1 MEMNK
6 RIKYLFIIIPLIVV
20 GASISN
26 KKFSDPNK
34 DRLLIEI
41 VKYVVEKGHYN
52 KIEINDDISEKIY
65 HSFIDQLDSQ
75 KRFFLKSD
83 IKIFQNYKFKLDDQ
97 IKNYDLT
104 FFNLVFET
112 SKLRFKEIKEYYEEI
127 ISNPFDFKSK
137 EILDLDFD
145 KKEYSKNKNEVKQRW
160 RKQLKF
166 STLDI
171 ALLKL
176 GDSLE
181 NINDRVYNE
190 SLAIVKK
197 NTEDFFEFYNDMER
211 DDWFASYINS
221 FLNQLD
227 PHTFYFKPDDKER
240 FDINISGKFNGIGA
254 RLTKTEG
261 AIKIVEIIIGG
272 PIWKDKL
279 LDIGDIILKVSQE
292 NSEPIDIVGMP
303 LDNAIKLIMGPA
315 KSYVTLTVKK
325 IDGSIKD
332 VRIMRDLVELEEVYA
347 KSTLIN
353 KENINY
359 GYISLPKFY
368 VDFTDYKNRNS
379 ADDVKN
385 HIIKLKNNGMQG
397 LILDLRNNGGG
408 SLQTVV
414 DMTGLFIEKGP
425 VVQVKS
431 IGNRKQVLYDRNPEI
446 IWDGPLVVLINEM
459 SASASEILAAALQD
473 YRRAVIIG
481 SEKSFGKGTVQNI
494 IDLNKFI
501 SNSDFDMGAIKIT
514 TDKFYRIN
522 GESVQLEGVKS
533 DVIIPD
539 SYMHIFNGERD
550 EKNPLKWDKIDAA
563 FYTKWTGFK
572 NFNFITTNAQNRIN
586 SNNYHQLISE
596 RADWIKEQRDNK
608 VIPLNFLSYKD
619 YIENNSEKNKLFES
633 ISDYSNNLNFKL
645 LSSEKDFI
653 MSNKDLLSNRNR
665 WHKNLKRDIF
675 ISEGINVLEQIFS
688 YKTNSEMILVNT
700 E

>member
-1 MEMNK
+1 MNMK
-6 RIKYLFIIIPLIVV
+6 HRYLFLIIPLIFI
-20 GASISN
+20 GFTFSN

-52 KIEINDDISEKIY
+52 KIEINDDVSEKIF
-65 HSFIDQLDSQ
+65 SSLINQFDSQ

-83 IKIFQNYKFKLDDQ
+83 IKNFEKYKFKLDDQ

-104 FFNLVFET
+104 FFNLVYET
-112 SKLRFKEIKEYYEEI
+112 SKLRFEEIKKYYNEI
-127 ISNPFDFKSK
+127 IANPFDFNSK
-137 EILDLDFD
+137 ETLDLDFENKD
-145 KKEYSKNKNEVKQRW
+145 YSKNKNEVKQRW

-176 GDSLE
+176 GDSLDF
-181 NINDRVYNE
+181 IDDRVYNE

-197 NTEDFFEFYNDMER
+197 NTADFFEFYEDMDR
-211 DDWFASYINS
+211 DDWFSSYINS

-227 PHTFYFKPDDKER
+227 PHTFYFQPDDKER
-240 FDINISGKFNGIGA
+240 FDVNISGKFNGIGA

-261 AIKIVEIIIGG
+261 TIKIVEIIIGG

-279 LDIGDIILKVSQE
+279 LDVGDIILKVSQE
-292 NSEPIDIVGMP
+292 GEEPVDVVGVK
-303 LDNAIKLIMGPA
+303 LDDAIKLIKGPA

-325 IDGSIKD
+325 IDGSIRD
-332 VRIMRDLVELEEVYA
+332 VKIMRDLVELEEVYA
-347 KSTLIN
+347 KSTLIS
-353 KENINY
+353 KENVNY

-368 VDFTDYKNRNS
+368 VDFSDYKNRNS
-379 ADDVKN
+379 AEDVKN
-385 HIIKLKNNGMQG
+385 HIIKLKNNGIQG

-431 IGNRKQVLYDRNPEI
+431 IGNRKKVLYDRNPEI
-446 IWDGPLVVLINEM
+446 VWDGPLVVLINEM

-473 YRRAVIIG
+473 YKRAVIIG

-501 SNSDFDMGAIKIT
+501 SNSNFDMGALKIT

-533 DVIIPD
+533 DVVIPD
-539 SYMHIFNGERD
+539 SYMYIFNGERD
-550 EKNPLKWDKIDAA
+550 EKNPLQWDKIDATY
-563 FYTKWTGFK
+563 YTKWNGFK
-572 NFNFITTNAQNRIN
+572 NINFITSNAQNRIN
-586 SNNYHQLISE
+586 SNNYHKLISK
-596 RADWIKEQRDNK
+596 RAEWIKEQRDNK
-608 VIPLNFLSYKD
+608 IIPLNFSSYKD
-619 YIENNSEKNKLFES
+619 YTESNSKKNKLFES

-645 LSSEKDFI
+645 LKTEKEFI
-653 MSNKDLLSNRNR
+653 MSNKELLSNRNR

-675 ISEGINVLEQIFS
+675 ISEGINILEHIFS
-688 YKTNSEMILVNT
+688 NKTKSEMILANK

>member
-1 MEMNK
+1 MNK
-6 RIKYLFIIIPLIVV
+6 KIKYLFLLIPLLII
-20 GASISN
+20 GFTITN
-26 KKFSDPNK
+26 KNFSDPNK

-41 VKYVVEKGHYN
+41 IKYVVEKGHYN
-52 KIEINDDISEKIY
+52 KIQIDDDLSEKIY
-65 HSFIDQLDSQ
+65 LSFIDQLDKQ

-83 IKIFQNYKFKLDDQ
+83 LKNFEKYKYNLDDQ

-104 FFNLVFET
+104 FFNLVYET
-112 SKLRFKEIKEYYEEI
+112 LKLRSNEVQSYYREILAK
-127 ISNPFDFKSK
+127 PFDFKSK
-137 EILDLDFD
+137 EELNLDFENKD
-145 KKEYSKNKNEVKQRW
+145 FSKNKIEVKQRW

-171 ALLKL
+171 SLLKL
-176 GDSLE
+176 GDSIST
-181 NINDRVYNE
+181 INDRIYNE

-197 NTEDFFEFYNDMER
+197 NTEDFFEIYNDMDRE
-211 DDWFASYINS
+211 DWFSYYINS
-221 FLNQLD
+221 FLKQLD
-227 PHTFYFKPDDKER
+227 PHTYYFKPDDKER
-240 FDINISGKFNGIGA
+240 FDVNISGKFNGIGA

-261 AIKIVEIIIGG
+261 SIKIVEIIIGG
-272 PIWKDKL
+272 PIWKDNL
-279 LDIGDIILKVSQE
+279 LDVGDLILKVAQE
-292 NSEPIDIVGMP
+292 NSEPVDVVGMK
-303 LDNAIKLIMGPA
+303 LDDAIKLIKGPA
-315 KSYVTLTVKK
+315 KSFVTLTVKK

-332 VRIMRDLVELEEVYA
+332 VSIMRDIVELEEIYA

-368 VDFTDYKNRNS
+368 VDFSDYKNRNS
-379 ADDVKN
+379 SEDVKN
-385 HIIKLKNNGMQG
+385 HIIKLKNNGMKG

-431 IGNRKQVLYDRNPEI
+431 IGNRKKILYDRNPEI
-446 IWDGPLVVLINEM
+446 IWDGPLVILINEM

-473 YRRAVIIG
+473 YKRAVIIG
-481 SEKSFGKGTVQNI
+481 SKKSFGKGTVQNI

-533 DVIIPD
+533 DVVIPD
-539 SYMHIFNGERD
+539 SYMHIFNGEKD
-550 EKNPLKWDKIDAA
+550 ENNPLKWDKIDAA
-563 FYTKWTGFK
+563 FYNPWNGYK
-572 NFNFITTNAQNRIN
+572 NFSFIKNNAQTRIN
-586 SNNYHQLISE
+586 SNNYLKLVSK
-596 RADWIKEQRDNK
+596 RADWIKEQSNNK
-608 VIPLNFLSYKD
+608 LIPLNFSVYKD
-619 YIENNSEKNKLFES
+619 YVENNKKKNKLFES
-633 ISDYSNNLNFKL
+633 LSEYSNNLNFKL
-645 LSSEKDFI
+645 LKSEKDYI

-665 WHKNLKRDIF
+665 WHKNLKKDIF
-675 ISEGINVLEQIFS
+675 ISEGVNILEQIFLN
-688 YKTNSEMILVNT
+688 KAKSEMILANK

>member
-1 MEMNK
+1 MN
-6 RIKYLFIIIPLIVV
+6 IKHRYLFLIIPLIFI
-20 GASISN
+20 GFTFSD

-52 KIEINDDISEKIY
+52 KIEINDDVSEKIF
-65 HSFIDQLDSQ
+65 SSLINQFDSQ

-83 IKIFQNYKFKLDDQ
+83 IKNFEKYKFKLDDQ

-104 FFNLVFET
+104 FFNLVYET
-112 SKLRFKEIKEYYEEI
+112 SKLRFEEIKKYYNEI
-127 ISNPFDFKSK
+127 IANPFDFNSK
-137 EILDLDFD
+137 EILDLDFENKD
-145 KKEYSKNKNEVKQRW
+145 YSKNKNEVKQRW

-176 GDSLE
+176 GDSLDF
-181 NINDRVYNE
+181 IDDRVYNE

-197 NTEDFFEFYNDMER
+197 NTEDFFEFYEDMDR
-211 DDWFASYINS
+211 DDWFSSYINS

-227 PHTFYFKPDDKER
+227 PHTFYFQPDDKER
-240 FDINISGKFNGIGA
+240 FDVNISGKFNGIGA

-261 AIKIVEIIIGG
+261 TIKIVEIIIGG

-279 LDIGDIILKVSQE
+279 LDVGDIILKVSQE
-292 NSEPIDIVGMP
+292 GEEPVDVVGVK
-303 LDNAIKLIMGPA
+303 LDDAIKLIKGPA

-325 IDGSIKD
+325 IDGSIRD
-332 VRIMRDLVELEEVYA
+332 VKIMRDLVELEEVYA
-347 KSTLIN
+347 KSTLIS
-353 KENINY
+353 KENVNY

-368 VDFTDYKNRNS
+368 VDFSDYKNRNS
-379 ADDVKN
+379 AEDVKN

-431 IGNRKQVLYDRNPEI
+431 IGNRKKVLYDRNPEI
-446 IWDGPLVVLINEM
+446 VWDGPLVVLINEM

-473 YRRAVIIG
+473 YKRAVIIG

-501 SNSDFDMGAIKIT
+501 SNSNFDMGALKIT

-533 DVIIPD
+533 DVVIPD
-539 SYMHIFNGERD
+539 SYMYIFNGERD
-550 EKNPLKWDKIDAA
+550 EKNPLQWDKIGAA
-563 FYTKWTGFK
+563 YYTKWNGFK
-572 NFNFITTNAQNRIN
+572 NMNFITSNAQNRIN
-586 SNNYHQLISE
+586 SNNYHKLISK
-596 RADWIKEQRDNK
+596 RAEWIKEQRDNK
-608 VIPLNFLSYKD
+608 IIPLNFSSYKD
-619 YIENNSEKNKLFES
+619 YTESNSKKNKLFES

-645 LSSEKDFI
+645 LKTEKEFI
-653 MSNKDLLSNRNR
+653 MSNKELLSNRNR

-675 ISEGINVLEQIFS
+675 ISEGINILEHIFS
-688 YKTNSEMILVNT
+688 NKTKSEMILANK

>member
-1 MEMNK
+1 MK
-6 RIKYLFIIIPLIVV
+6 HRYLFLIIPLIFI
-20 GASISN
+20 GFTFSD

-52 KIEINDDISEKIY
+52 KIEINDDVSEKIFS
-65 HSFIDQLDSQ
+65 SFINQFDSQ

-83 IKIFQNYKFKLDDQ
+83 IKNFEKYKFKLDDQ

-104 FFNLVFET
+104 FFNLVYET
-112 SKLRFKEIKEYYEEI
+112 SKLRFEEIKKYYKEII
-127 ISNPFDFKSK
+127 ANPFDFNSK
-137 EILDLDFD
+137 ETLDLDFEGKD
-145 KKEYSKNKNEVKQRW
+145 YSKNKNEVKQRW

-176 GDSLE
+176 GDSLDF
-181 NINDRVYNE
+181 IDDRVYNE
-190 SLAIVKK
+190 SLTIVKK
-197 NTEDFFEFYNDMER
+197 NTENFFEFYADMDR
-211 DDWFASYINS
+211 DDWFSTYINS

-227 PHTFYFKPDDKER
+227 PHTFYFQPDDKER
-240 FDINISGKFNGIGA
+240 FDVNISGKFNGIGA

-261 AIKIVEIIIGG
+261 TIKIVEIIIGG

-279 LDIGDIILKVSQE
+279 LDVGDIILKVSQE
-292 NSEPIDIVGMP
+292 DEEPVDVVGVK
-303 LDNAIKLIMGPA
+303 LEDAIKLIKGPA
-315 KSYVTLTVKK
+315 KSFVTLSVKK
-325 IDGSIKD
+325 MDGSIRD
-332 VRIMRDLVELEEVYA
+332 VRIMRDVVELEEVYA
-347 KSTLIN
+347 KSTLIS
-353 KENINY
+353 KEDVDY

-368 VDFTDYKNRNS
+368 VDFSDYKNRNS
-379 ADDVKN
+379 AEDVKN

-431 IGNRKQVLYDRNPEI
+431 IGNRKKVLYDRNPEI
-446 IWDGPLVVLINEM
+446 VWDGPLVVLINEM

-473 YRRAVIIG
+473 YKRAVIIG

-501 SNSDFDMGAIKIT
+501 SNSNFDMGAIKIT

-533 DVIIPD
+533 DVVIPD

-550 EKNPLKWDKIDAA
+550 EKNPLQWDKIDAA
-563 FYTKWTGFK
+563 YYTKWNGFK
-572 NFNFITTNAQNRIN
+572 NINFITSNAQSRIN
-586 SNNYHQLISE
+586 SNDYHKLISK
-596 RADWIKEQRDNK
+596 RAEWIKEQRDNK
-608 VIPLNFLSYKD
+608 IIPLNFSSYKD
-619 YIENNSEKNKLFES
+619 YTDSNSKKNKLFES

-645 LSSEKDFI
+645 LKTEKEFI
-653 MSNKDLLSNRNR
+653 MSNKELLSNRNR

-688 YKTNSEMILVNT
+688 NTTKSEMILANK
-700 E
+700 

>member
-1 MEMNK
+1 MNMK
-6 RIKYLFIIIPLIVV
+6 HKYLFLIIPLIFI
-20 GASISN
+20 GFTFSD
-26 KKFSDPNK
+26 KKFSDPSK

-52 KIEINDDISEKIY
+52 KIEINDDVSEKIFS
-65 HSFIDQLDSQ
+65 SFINQFDSQ

-83 IKIFQNYKFKLDDQ
+83 IKNFEKYKFKLDDQ

-104 FFNLVFET
+104 FFNLVYET
-112 SKLRFKEIKEYYEEI
+112 SKLRFEEIKKYYNEI
-127 ISNPFDFKSK
+127 IANPFDFNSK
-137 EILDLDFD
+137 ETLDLDFESKD
-145 KKEYSKNKNEVKQRW
+145 YSKNKNEVKQRW

-176 GDSLE
+176 GDSLDF
-181 NINDRVYNE
+181 IDDRVYNE

-197 NTEDFFEFYNDMER
+197 NTQDFFEFYADMDR
-211 DDWFASYINS
+211 DDWFSTYINS

-227 PHTFYFKPDDKER
+227 PHTFYFQPDDKER
-240 FDINISGKFNGIGA
+240 FEINISGKFNGIGA

-261 AIKIVEIIIGG
+261 TIKIVEIIIGG

-279 LDIGDIILKVSQE
+279 LDVGDIILKVSQE
-292 NSEPIDIVGMP
+292 DGEPVDVVGVK
-303 LDNAIKLIMGPA
+303 LEDAIKLIKGPA
-315 KSYVTLTVKK
+315 KSFVTLSVKK
-325 IDGSIKD
+325 MDGSIRD
-332 VRIMRDLVELEEVYA
+332 VKIMRDVVELEEVYA
-347 KSTLIN
+347 KSTLIS
-353 KENINY
+353 KEDVDY

-368 VDFTDYKNRNS
+368 VDFSDYKNRNS
-379 ADDVKN
+379 AEDVKN

-431 IGNRKQVLYDRNPEI
+431 IGNRKKVLYDRNPEI
-446 IWDGPLVVLINEM
+446 VWDGPLVVLINEM

-473 YRRAVIIG
+473 YKRAVIIG

-501 SNSDFDMGAIKIT
+501 SNSNFDMGAIKIT

-533 DVIIPD
+533 DVVIPD

-550 EKNPLKWDKIDAA
+550 EKNPLQWDKIDAA
-563 FYTKWTGFK
+563 YYTKWNGFK
-572 NFNFITTNAQNRIN
+572 NINFITSNAQSRIN
-586 SNNYHQLISE
+586 SNDYHKLISK
-596 RADWIKEQRDNK
+596 RAEWIKEQRDNK
-608 VIPLNFLSYKD
+608 IIPLNFSSYKD
-619 YIENNSEKNKLFES
+619 YTNNNSKKNKLFES

-645 LSSEKDFI
+645 LKTEKEFI
-653 MSNKDLLSNRNR
+653 MSNKELLSNRNR

-688 YKTNSEMILVNT
+688 NKTKSEMILANK

>member
-1 MEMNK
+1 MNK
-6 RIKYLFIIIPLIVV
+6 KFEYLLLLIPLLII
-20 GASISN
+20 GFTITN
-26 KKFSDPNK
+26 KNFSDPNK

-41 VKYVVEKGHYN
+41 IKYVVEKGHYN
-52 KIEINDDISEKIY
+52 KIQIDDDLSEKIY
-65 HSFIDQLDSQ
+65 LSFIDKLDKQ

-83 IKIFQNYKFKLDDQ
+83 LKNFEKYKYRLDDQ

-104 FFNLVFET
+104 FFNLVYET
-112 SKLRFKEIKEYYEEI
+112 LKLRSNEVQSYYKEILAK
-127 ISNPFDFKSK
+127 PFDFKYK
-137 EILDLDFD
+137 EELNLDFENKD
-145 KKEYSKNKNEVKQRW
+145 FSKNKSEIKQRW

-171 ALLKL
+171 SLLKL
-176 GDSLE
+176 GDSIST
-181 NINDRVYNE
+181 INDRIYNE

-197 NTEDFFEFYNDMER
+197 NTEDFFEFYNDMDR
-211 DDWFASYINS
+211 DDWFSSYINS

-227 PHTFYFKPDDKER
+227 PHTFYFQPDDKER
-240 FDINISGKFNGIGA
+240 FDVNISGKFNGIGA

-261 AIKIVEIIIGG
+261 SIKIVEIIIGG
-272 PIWKDKL
+272 PIWKDNL
-279 LDIGDIILKVSQE
+279 LNVGDVILKVAQE
-292 NSEPIDIVGMP
+292 NSEPVDVVGMK
-303 LDNAIKLIMGPA
+303 LDDAIKLIKGPA
-315 KSYVTLTVKK
+315 KSFVTLTVKK

-332 VRIMRDLVELEEVYA
+332 VSIMRDIVELEEIYA

-368 VDFTDYKNRNS
+368 VDFSDYKNRNS
-379 ADDVKN
+379 SEDVKN
-385 HIIKLKNNGMQG
+385 HIIKLKNNGMKG

-431 IGNRKQVLYDRNPEI
+431 IGNRKKILYDRNPEI
-446 IWDGPLVVLINEM
+446 IWDGPLVILINEM

-473 YRRAVIIG
+473 YKRAVIIG
-481 SEKSFGKGTVQNI
+481 SKKSFGKGTVQNI

-533 DVIIPD
+533 DVVIPD
-539 SYMHIFNGERD
+539 SYMHIFNGEKD
-550 EKNPLKWDKIDAA
+550 ENNPLKWDKIDAA
-563 FYTKWTGFK
+563 FYNPWNGFK
-572 NFNFITTNAQNRIN
+572 NFSFIKNNAQSRIN
-586 SNNYHQLISE
+586 SNNYLKLISK
-596 RADWIKEQRDNK
+596 RADWIKEQSENK
-608 VIPLNFLSYKD
+608 LIPLNFSVYKD
-619 YIENNSEKNKLFES
+619 YVENNKKRNKLFES
-633 ISDYSNNLNFKL
+633 ISEYSNNLNFKL
-645 LSSEKDFI
+645 LKSEKDFI

-665 WHKNLKRDIF
+665 WHKNLKKDIF
-675 ISEGINVLEQIFS
+675 ISEGVNVLEQIFLNKS
-688 YKTNSEMILVNT
+688 KSEMIIANK

>member
-1 MEMNK
+1 MKMK
-6 RIKYLFIIIPLIVV
+6 HRYLFLVIPLFFI
-20 GASISN
+20 GFTFSD

-34 DRLLIEI
+34 DKLLIEI

-52 KIEINDDISEKIY
+52 KIEINDGVSEKIFS
-65 HSFIDQLDSQ
+65 SFINQFDSQ

-83 IKIFQNYKFKLDDQ
+83 IKNFEKYKFMLDDQ

-104 FFNLVFET
+104 FFNLVYET
-112 SKLRFKEIKEYYEEI
+112 SKLRFEEIKKYYKEII
-127 ISNPFDFKSK
+127 TNPFDFNSK
-137 EILDLDFD
+137 ETLDLDFENKD
-145 KKEYSKNKNEVKQRW
+145 YSKNKNEVKQRW

-176 GDSLE
+176 GDSLDF
-181 NINDRVYNE
+181 IDDRVYNE

-197 NTEDFFEFYNDMER
+197 NTEDFFEFYKDMDR
-211 DDWFASYINS
+211 DDWFSSYINS

-227 PHTFYFKPDDKER
+227 PHTFYFQPDDKDR
-240 FDINISGKFNGIGA
+240 FDVNISGKFNGIGA

-261 AIKIVEIIIGG
+261 TIKIVEIIIGG

-279 LDIGDIILKVSQE
+279 LDVGDIILKVSQE
-292 NSEPIDIVGMP
+292 GEEPVDVVGVK
-303 LDNAIKLIMGPA
+303 LDDAIKLIKGPA
-315 KSYVTLTVKK
+315 KSFVTLTIKK
-325 IDGSIKD
+325 MDGSIQD
-332 VRIMRDLVELEEVYA
+332 VKIMRDVVELEEVYA

-353 KENINY
+353 KENVNY

-368 VDFTDYKNRNS
+368 VDFSDYKNRNS
-379 ADDVKN
+379 AEDVKN

-446 IWDGPLVVLINEM
+446 VWDGPLVVLINEM

-473 YRRAVIIG
+473 YKRAVIIG

-501 SNSDFDMGAIKIT
+501 SNSNYDMGAIKIT

-539 SYMHIFNGERD
+539 SYMYIFNGERD
-550 EKNPLKWDKIDAA
+550 EKNPLQWDKIDAA
-563 FYTKWTGFK
+563 YYTKWNGFQ
-572 NFNFITTNAQNRIN
+572 NINFITSNAQSRIN
-586 SNNYHQLISE
+586 SNNYHKLISK
-596 RADWIKEQRDNK
+596 RAEWIKEQRDNK
-608 VIPLNFLSYKD
+608 IIPLNFSSYKD
-619 YIENNSEKNKLFES
+619 YTESNSKKNKLFES

-645 LSSEKDFI
+645 LKTEKEFI
-653 MSNKDLLSNRNR
+653 MSNKERLSNRNR

-675 ISEGINVLEQIFS
+675 ISEGVNILEQIFS
-688 YKTNSEMILVNT
+688 NKTKSEMILANK

>member
-1 MEMNK
+1 MN
-6 RIKYLFIIIPLIVV
+6 IKHRYLFLIIPLIFI
-20 GASISN
+20 GFTFSD

-52 KIEINDDISEKIY
+52 KIEINDDVSEKIF
-65 HSFIDQLDSQ
+65 SSLINQFDSQ

-83 IKIFQNYKFKLDDQ
+83 IKNFEKYKFKLDDQ

-104 FFNLVFET
+104 FFNLVYET
-112 SKLRFKEIKEYYEEI
+112 SKLRFEEIKKYYNEI
-127 ISNPFDFKSK
+127 IANPFDFNSK
-137 EILDLDFD
+137 EILDLDFENKD
-145 KKEYSKNKNEVKQRW
+145 YSKNKNEVKQRW

-176 GDSLE
+176 GDSLDF
-181 NINDRVYNE
+181 IDDRVYNE

-197 NTEDFFEFYNDMER
+197 NTEDFFEFYEDMDR
-211 DDWFASYINS
+211 DDWFSSYINS

-227 PHTFYFKPDDKER
+227 PHTFYFQPDDKER
-240 FDINISGKFNGIGA
+240 FDVNISGKFNGIGA

-261 AIKIVEIIIGG
+261 TIKIVEIIIGG

-279 LDIGDIILKVSQE
+279 LDVGDIILKVSQE
-292 NSEPIDIVGMP
+292 GEEPVDVVGVK
-303 LDNAIKLIMGPA
+303 LDDAIKLIKGPA

-325 IDGSIKD
+325 IDGSIRD
-332 VRIMRDLVELEEVYA
+332 VKIMRDLVELEEVYA
-347 KSTLIN
+347 KSTLIS
-353 KENINY
+353 KENVNY

-368 VDFTDYKNRNS
+368 VDFSDYKNRNS
-379 ADDVKN
+379 AEDVKN

-431 IGNRKQVLYDRNPEI
+431 IGNRKKVLYDRNPEI
-446 IWDGPLVVLINEM
+446 VWDGPLVVLINEM

-473 YRRAVIIG
+473 YKRAVIIG

-501 SNSDFDMGAIKIT
+501 SNSNFDMGALKIT

-533 DVIIPD
+533 DVVIPD
-539 SYMHIFNGERD
+539 SYMYIFNGERD
-550 EKNPLKWDKIDAA
+550 EKNPLQWDKIDAA
-563 FYTKWTGFK
+563 YYTKWNGFK
-572 NFNFITTNAQNRIN
+572 NMNFITSNAQNRIN
-586 SNNYHQLISE
+586 SNNYHKLISK
-596 RADWIKEQRDNK
+596 RAEWIKEQRDNK
-608 VIPLNFLSYKD
+608 IIPLNFSSYKD
-619 YIENNSEKNKLFES
+619 YTESNSKKNKLFES

-645 LSSEKDFI
+645 LKTEKEFI
-653 MSNKDLLSNRNR
+653 MSNKELLSNRNR

-675 ISEGINVLEQIFS
+675 ISEGINILEQIFS
-688 YKTNSEMILVNT
+688 NKTKSEMILANK

>member
-1 MEMNK
+1 MNMK
-6 RIKYLFIIIPLIVV
+6 HRYLFLIIPLIFI
-20 GASISN
+20 GFTFSD

-52 KIEINDDISEKIY
+52 KIEINDDVSEKIF
-65 HSFIDQLDSQ
+65 SSLINQFDSQ

-83 IKIFQNYKFKLDDQ
+83 IKNFEKYKYKLDDQ

-104 FFNLVFET
+104 FFNLVYET
-112 SKLRFKEIKEYYEEI
+112 SKLRFEEIKKYYNEI
-127 ISNPFDFKSK
+127 IANPFDFNSK
-137 EILDLDFD
+137 EILDLDFENKD
-145 KKEYSKNKNEVKQRW
+145 YSKNKNEVKQRW

-176 GDSLE
+176 GDSLDF
-181 NINDRVYNE
+181 IDDRVYNE

-197 NTEDFFEFYNDMER
+197 NTEDFFEFYEDMDR
-211 DDWFASYINS
+211 DDWFSSYINS

-227 PHTFYFKPDDKER
+227 PHTFYFQPDDKER
-240 FDINISGKFNGIGA
+240 FDVNISGKFNGIGA

-261 AIKIVEIIIGG
+261 TIKIVEIIIGG

-279 LDIGDIILKVSQE
+279 LDVGDIILKVSQE
-292 NSEPIDIVGMP
+292 GEEPVDVVGVK
-303 LDNAIKLIMGPA
+303 LDDAIKLIKGPA

-325 IDGSIKD
+325 IDGSIRD
-332 VRIMRDLVELEEVYA
+332 VKIMRDLVELEEVYA
-347 KSTLIN
+347 KSTLIS
-353 KENINY
+353 KENVNY

-368 VDFTDYKNRNS
+368 VDFSDYKNRNS
-379 ADDVKN
+379 AEDVKN

-431 IGNRKQVLYDRNPEI
+431 IGNRKKVLYDRNPEI
-446 IWDGPLVVLINEM
+446 VWDGPLVVLINEM

-473 YRRAVIIG
+473 YKRAVIIG

-501 SNSDFDMGAIKIT
+501 SNSNFDMGALKIT

-533 DVIIPD
+533 DVVIPD
-539 SYMHIFNGERD
+539 SYMYIFNGERD
-550 EKNPLKWDKIDAA
+550 EKNPLQWDKIDATY
-563 FYTKWTGFK
+563 YTKWNGFK
-572 NFNFITTNAQNRIN
+572 NINFITSNAQNRIN
-586 SNNYHQLISE
+586 SNNYHKLISK
-596 RADWIKEQRDNK
+596 RAEWIKEQRDNK
-608 VIPLNFLSYKD
+608 IIPLNFSSYKD
-619 YIENNSEKNKLFES
+619 YTESNSKKNKLFES

-645 LSSEKDFI
+645 LKTEKEFI
-653 MSNKDLLSNRNR
+653 MSNKEFLSNRNR

-675 ISEGINVLEQIFS
+675 ISEGINILEHIFS
-688 YKTNSEMILVNT
+688 NKTKSEMILANK

>member
-1 MEMNK
+1 MNMK
-6 RIKYLFIIIPLIVV
+6 HRYLFLVIPLFFI
-20 GASISN
+20 GFTLSD

-34 DRLLIEI
+34 DKLLIEI

-52 KIEINDDISEKIY
+52 KIEINDGVSEKIFS
-65 HSFIDQLDSQ
+65 SFINQFDSQ

-83 IKIFQNYKFKLDDQ
+83 IKNFEKYKFMLDDQ

-104 FFNLVFET
+104 FFNLVYET
-112 SKLRFKEIKEYYEEI
+112 SKLRFEEIKKYYKEII
-127 ISNPFDFKSK
+127 ANPFDFNSK
-137 EILDLDFD
+137 ETLDLDFENKD
-145 KKEYSKNKNEVKQRW
+145 YSKNKNEVKQRW

-176 GDSLE
+176 GDSLDF
-181 NINDRVYNE
+181 IDDRVYNE

-197 NTEDFFEFYNDMER
+197 NTEDFFEFYKDMDR
-211 DDWFASYINS
+211 DDWFSSYINS

-227 PHTFYFKPDDKER
+227 PHTFYFQPDDKDR

-261 AIKIVEIIIGG
+261 TIKIVEIIIGG

-279 LDIGDIILKVSQE
+279 LDVGDIILKVSQE
-292 NSEPIDIVGMP
+292 GEEPVDVVGVK
-303 LDNAIKLIMGPA
+303 LDDAIKLIKGPA
-315 KSYVTLTVKK
+315 KSFVTLTIKK
-325 IDGSIKD
+325 MDGSIQD
-332 VRIMRDLVELEEVYA
+332 VKIMRDVVELEEVYA
-347 KSTLIN
+347 KSTLID
-353 KENINY
+353 KENVNY

-368 VDFTDYKNRNS
+368 VDFSDYKNRNS
-379 ADDVKN
+379 AEDVKN

-446 IWDGPLVVLINEM
+446 VWDGPLVVLINEM

-473 YRRAVIIG
+473 YKRAVIIG

-501 SNSDFDMGAIKIT
+501 SNSNFDMGAIKIT

-539 SYMHIFNGERD
+539 SYMYIFNGERD
-550 EKNPLKWDKIDAA
+550 EKNPLQWDKIDAA
-563 FYTKWTGFK
+563 YYTKWNGFQ
-572 NFNFITTNAQNRIN
+572 NINFITSNAQSRIN
-586 SNNYHQLISE
+586 SNNYHKLISK
-596 RADWIKEQRDNK
+596 RAEWIKEQRDNK
-608 VIPLNFLSYKD
+608 IIPLNFSSYKD
-619 YIENNSEKNKLFES
+619 YTESTIKKNKLFES

-645 LSSEKDFI
+645 LKTEKEFI
-653 MSNKDLLSNRNR
+653 MSNKELLSNRNR

-675 ISEGINVLEQIFS
+675 ISEGVNVLEQIFS
-688 YKTNSEMILVNT
+688 NKTKSEMILANK

>member
-1 MEMNK
+1 MNK
-6 RIKYLFIIIPLIVV
+6 KFEYLFLIIPLLII
-20 GASISN
+20 GFTFSN

-34 DRLLIEI
+34 DKLLIEI

-52 KIEINDDISEKIY
+52 NIEINDNLSEKLY
-65 HSFIDQLDSQ
+65 QSFIDQLDSQ

-83 IKIFQNYKFKLDDQ
+83 IKIFEKYKYKLDDQ
-97 IKNYDLT
+97 IKDYDLS

-112 SKLRFKEIKEYYEEI
+112 IKIRFDEVQEYYNEI
-127 ISNPFDFKSK
+127 INKPFDFKSK
-137 EILDLDFD
+137 ENLNLDFENKD
-145 KKEYSKNKNEVKQRW
+145 YSKNKNEVKQRW

-166 STLDI
+166 SMLDI

-176 GDSLE
+176 GDSLDF
-181 NINDRVYNE
+181 INDRVYNE

-197 NTEDFFEFYNDMER
+197 NTEDFFEFYNDMDR
-211 DDWFASYINS
+211 DDWFSSYINS

-227 PHTFYFKPDDKER
+227 PHTFYFQPDDKER
-240 FDINISGKFNGIGA
+240 FDVNISGKFNGIGA

-261 AIKIVEIIIGG
+261 TIKIVEIIIGG

-279 LDIGDIILKVSQE
+279 LDIGDVILKVSQE
-292 NSEPIDIVGMP
+292 GEEPVDVVGIK
-303 LDNAIKLIMGPA
+303 LDDAIKLIKGPA

-325 IDGSIKD
+325 MDGSIKD
-332 VRIMRDLVELEEVYA
+332 VKIMRDVVELEEVYA

-368 VDFTDYKNRNS
+368 VDFSDYKNRNS
-379 ADDVKN
+379 AEDVKN

-446 IWDGPLVVLINEM
+446 VWDGPLVVLINEM

-473 YRRAVIIG
+473 YKRAVIIG

-501 SNSDFDMGAIKIT
+501 SNSNFDMGAIKIT

-533 DVIIPD
+533 DIVIPD

-550 EKNPLKWDKIDAA
+550 EKNPLKWDKIDPAY
-563 FYTKWTGFK
+563 YTAWNGFK
-572 NFNFITTNAQNRIN
+572 NFSLITNNAQNRVN
-586 SNNYHQLISE
+586 SNNYLQLISK

-608 VIPLNFLSYKD
+608 LIPLNFSSYKN
-619 YIENNSEKNKLFES
+619 YIENNKERNKLFES
-633 ISDYSNNLNFKL
+633 LSEYSNDLNFKL
-645 LSSEKDFI
+645 LKSEKEFI
-653 MSNKDLLSNRNR
+653 LSNKELLSNRNR
-665 WHKNLKRDIF
+665 WHKNLKKDIF
-675 ISEGINVLEQIFS
+675 ISEGVNVLEQIFS
-688 YKTNSEMILVNT
+688 NKSSSEMILAIK

>member
-1 MEMNK
+1 MK
-6 RIKYLFIIIPLIVV
+6 HRYLFLIIPLIFI
-20 GASISN
+20 GFTFSD

-52 KIEINDDISEKIY
+52 KIEINDDVSEKIFS
-65 HSFIDQLDSQ
+65 SFINQFDSQ

-83 IKIFQNYKFKLDDQ
+83 IKNFEKYKFKLDDQ

-104 FFNLVFET
+104 FFNLVYET
-112 SKLRFKEIKEYYEEI
+112 SKLRFEEIKKYYNEI
-127 ISNPFDFKSK
+127 IANPFDFNSK
-137 EILDLDFD
+137 ETLDLDFEN
-145 KKEYSKNKNEVKQRW
+145 KGYSKNKNEVKQRW

-176 GDSLE
+176 GDSLDF
-181 NINDRVYNE
+181 IDDRVYNE

-197 NTEDFFEFYNDMER
+197 NTQDFFEFYSDMDR
-211 DDWFASYINS
+211 DDWFSTFINS

-227 PHTFYFKPDDKER
+227 PHTFYFQPDDKER
-240 FDINISGKFNGIGA
+240 FDVNISGKFNGIGA

-261 AIKIVEIIIGG
+261 TIKIVEIIIGG

-279 LDIGDIILKVSQE
+279 LDVGDIILKVSQE
-292 NSEPIDIVGMP
+292 DEEPVDVVGVK
-303 LDNAIKLIMGPA
+303 LEDAIKLIKGPA
-315 KSYVTLTVKK
+315 KSFVTLSVKK
-325 IDGSIKD
+325 MDGSIRD
-332 VRIMRDLVELEEVYA
+332 VKIMRDVVELEEVYA
-347 KSTLIN
+347 KSTLIS
-353 KENINY
+353 KEDVDY

-368 VDFTDYKNRNS
+368 VDFSDYKNRNS
-379 ADDVKN
+379 AEDVKN

-431 IGNRKQVLYDRNPEI
+431 IGNRKKVLYDRNPEI
-446 IWDGPLVVLINEM
+446 VWDGPLVVLINEM

-473 YRRAVIIG
+473 YKRAVIIG

-501 SNSDFDMGAIKIT
+501 SNSNFDMGAIKIT

-533 DVIIPD
+533 DVVIPD

-550 EKNPLKWDKIDAA
+550 EKNPLQWDKIDAA
-563 FYTKWTGFK
+563 YYTKWNGFK
-572 NFNFITTNAQNRIN
+572 NINFITSNAQSRIN
-586 SNNYHQLISE
+586 SNDYHKLISK
-596 RADWIKEQRDNK
+596 RAEWIKEQRDNK
-608 VIPLNFLSYKD
+608 IIPLNFSSYKD
-619 YIENNSEKNKLFES
+619 YTDNNSKKNKLFES

-645 LSSEKDFI
+645 LKTEKEFI
-653 MSNKDLLSNRNR
+653 MSNKELLSNRNR

-688 YKTNSEMILVNT
+688 NTTKSEMILANK
-700 E
+700 

>member
-1 MEMNK
+1 MK
-6 RIKYLFIIIPLIVV
+6 HRYLFLIIPLIFI
-20 GASISN
+20 GFTFSD

-52 KIEINDDISEKIY
+52 KIEINDDVSEKIFS
-65 HSFIDQLDSQ
+65 SFINQFDSQ

-83 IKIFQNYKFKLDDQ
+83 IKNFEKYKFKLDDQ

-104 FFNLVFET
+104 FFNLVYET
-112 SKLRFKEIKEYYEEI
+112 SKLRFEEIKKYYNEI
-127 ISNPFDFKSK
+127 IANPFDFNSK
-137 EILDLDFD
+137 ETLDLDFESKD
-145 KKEYSKNKNEVKQRW
+145 YSKNKNEVKQRW

-176 GDSLE
+176 GDSLDF
-181 NINDRVYNE
+181 IDDRVYNE

-197 NTEDFFEFYNDMER
+197 NTEDFFEFYADMDR
-211 DDWFASYINS
+211 DDWFSTYINS

-227 PHTFYFKPDDKER
+227 PHTFYFQPDDKER
-240 FDINISGKFNGIGA
+240 FDVNISGKFNGIGA

-261 AIKIVEIIIGG
+261 TIKIVEIIIGG

-279 LDIGDIILKVSQE
+279 LDVGDIILKVSQE
-292 NSEPIDIVGMP
+292 DEEPVDVVGVK
-303 LDNAIKLIMGPA
+303 LEDAIKLIKGPA
-315 KSYVTLTVKK
+315 KSFVTLSVKK
-325 IDGSIKD
+325 MDGSIKD
-332 VRIMRDLVELEEVYA
+332 VKIMRDVVELEEVFA
-347 KSTLIN
+347 KSTLIS
-353 KENINY
+353 KEDVDY

-368 VDFTDYKNRNS
+368 VDFSDYKNRNS
-379 ADDVKN
+379 AEDVKN

-431 IGNRKQVLYDRNPEI
+431 VGNRKKVLYDRNPEI
-446 IWDGPLVVLINEM
+446 VWDGPLVVLINEM

-473 YRRAVIIG
+473 YKRAVIIG

-501 SNSDFDMGAIKIT
+501 SNSNFDMGAIKIT

-533 DVIIPD
+533 DVVIPD

-563 FYTKWTGFK
+563 YYTKWNGFK
-572 NFNFITTNAQNRIN
+572 NINFITSNAQSRIN
-586 SNNYHQLISE
+586 SNDYHKLISK
-596 RADWIKEQRDNK
+596 RAEWIKEQRDNK
-608 VIPLNFLSYKD
+608 IIPLNFSSYKD
-619 YIENNSEKNKLFES
+619 YTDNNSKKNKLFES

-645 LSSEKDFI
+645 LKTEKEFI
-653 MSNKDLLSNRNR
+653 MSNKELLSNRNR

-688 YKTNSEMILVNT
+688 NKTKSEMILANK

>member
-1 MEMNK
+1 MNMK
-6 RIKYLFIIIPLIVV
+6 HRYLFLIIPLIFI
-20 GASISN
+20 GFTFSD

-52 KIEINDDISEKIY
+52 KIEINDDVSEKIFS
-65 HSFIDQLDSQ
+65 SFINQFDSQ

-83 IKIFQNYKFKLDDQ
+83 IKNFEKYKFKLDDQ

-104 FFNLVFET
+104 FFNLVYET
-112 SKLRFKEIKEYYEEI
+112 SKLRFEEIKKYYNEI
-127 ISNPFDFKSK
+127 VANPFDFNSK
-137 EILDLDFD
+137 ETLDLDFESKD
-145 KKEYSKNKNEVKQRW
+145 YSKNKNEVKQRW

-176 GDSLE
+176 GDSLDF
-181 NINDRVYNE
+181 IDDRVYNE

-197 NTEDFFEFYNDMER
+197 NTQDFFEFYSDMDR
-211 DDWFASYINS
+211 DDWFSTYINS

-227 PHTFYFKPDDKER
+227 PHTFYFQPDDKER
-240 FDINISGKFNGIGA
+240 FDVNISGKFNGIGA

-261 AIKIVEIIIGG
+261 TIKIVEIIIGG

-279 LDIGDIILKVSQE
+279 LDVGDIILKVSQE
-292 NSEPIDIVGMP
+292 DEEPVDVVGVK
-303 LDNAIKLIMGPA
+303 LEDAIKLIKGPA
-315 KSYVTLTVKK
+315 KSFVTLSVKK
-325 IDGSIKD
+325 MDGSIRD
-332 VRIMRDLVELEEVYA
+332 VKIMRDVVELEEVYA
-347 KSTLIN
+347 KSTLIS
-353 KENINY
+353 KEDVDY

-368 VDFTDYKNRNS
+368 VDFSDYKNRNS
-379 ADDVKN
+379 AEDVKN

-431 IGNRKQVLYDRNPEI
+431 IGNRKKVLYDRNPEI
-446 IWDGPLVVLINEM
+446 VWDGPLVVLINEM

-473 YRRAVIIG
+473 YKRAVIIG

-501 SNSDFDMGAIKIT
+501 SNSNFDMGAIKIT

-533 DVIIPD
+533 DVVIPD

-550 EKNPLKWDKIDAA
+550 EKNPLQWDKIDAA
-563 FYTKWTGFK
+563 YYTKWNGFK
-572 NFNFITTNAQNRIN
+572 NINFITSNAQSRIN
-586 SNNYHQLISE
+586 SNDYHKLISK
-596 RADWIKEQRDNK
+596 RAEWIKEQRDNK
-608 VIPLNFLSYKD
+608 IIPLNFSSYKD
-619 YIENNSEKNKLFES
+619 YTDNNSKKNKLFES

-645 LSSEKDFI
+645 LKTEKEFI
-653 MSNKDLLSNRNR
+653 MSNKELLSNRNR

-688 YKTNSEMILVNT
+688 NKTKSEMILANK

>member
-1 MEMNK
+1 MN
-6 RIKYLFIIIPLIVV
+6 IKHRYLFLIIPLIFI
-20 GASISN
+20 GFTFSD

-52 KIEINDDISEKIY
+52 KIEINDDVSEKIF
-65 HSFIDQLDSQ
+65 SSLINQFDSQ

-83 IKIFQNYKFKLDDQ
+83 IKNFEKYKFKLDDQ

-104 FFNLVFET
+104 FFNLVYET
-112 SKLRFKEIKEYYEEI
+112 SKLRFEEIKKYYNEI
-127 ISNPFDFKSK
+127 IANPFDFNYK
-137 EILDLDFD
+137 ETLDLDFENKD
-145 KKEYSKNKNEVKQRW
+145 YSKNKNEVKQRW

-176 GDSLE
+176 GDSLDF
-181 NINDRVYNE
+181 IDDRVYNE

-197 NTEDFFEFYNDMER
+197 NTEDFFEFYEDMDR
-211 DDWFASYINS
+211 DDWFSSYINS

-227 PHTFYFKPDDKER
+227 PHTFYFQPDDKER
-240 FDINISGKFNGIGA
+240 FDVNISGKFNGIGA

-261 AIKIVEIIIGG
+261 TIKIVEIIIGG

-279 LDIGDIILKVSQE
+279 LDVGDIILKVSQE
-292 NSEPIDIVGMP
+292 GEEPVDVVGVK
-303 LDNAIKLIMGPA
+303 LDDAIKLIKGPA

-325 IDGSIKD
+325 IDGSIRD
-332 VRIMRDLVELEEVYA
+332 VKIMRDLVELEEVYA
-347 KSTLIN
+347 KSTLIS
-353 KENINY
+353 KENVNY

-368 VDFTDYKNRNS
+368 VDFSDYKNRNS
-379 ADDVKN
+379 AEDVKN

-431 IGNRKQVLYDRNPEI
+431 IGNRKKVLYDRNPEI
-446 IWDGPLVVLINEM
+446 VWDGPLVVLINEM

-473 YRRAVIIG
+473 YKRAVIIG

-501 SNSDFDMGAIKIT
+501 SNSNFDMGALKIT

-533 DVIIPD
+533 DVVIPD
-539 SYMHIFNGERD
+539 SYMYIFNGERD
-550 EKNPLKWDKIDAA
+550 EKNPLQWDKIDAA
-563 FYTKWTGFK
+563 YYTKWNGFK
-572 NFNFITTNAQNRIN
+572 NMNFITSNAQNRIN
-586 SNNYHQLISE
+586 SNNYHKLISK
-596 RADWIKEQRDNK
+596 RAEWIKEQRDNK
-608 VIPLNFLSYKD
+608 IIPLNFSSYKD
-619 YIENNSEKNKLFES
+619 YTESNSKKNKLFES
-633 ISDYSNNLNFKL
+633 ISDYSNNLNSKSPL
-645 LSSEKDFI
+645 LE
-653 MSNKDLLSNRNR
+653 
-665 WHKNLKRDIF
+665 
-675 ISEGINVLEQIFS
+675 
-688 YKTNSEMILVNT
+688 
-700 E
+700 

>member
-1 MEMNK
+1 MNMK
-6 RIKYLFIIIPLIVV
+6 HRYLFLIIPLIFI
-20 GASISN
+20 GFTFSD

-52 KIEINDDISEKIY
+52 KIEINDDVSEKIF
-65 HSFIDQLDSQ
+65 SSLINQFDSQ

-83 IKIFQNYKFKLDDQ
+83 IKNFEKYKFKLDDQ

-104 FFNLVFET
+104 FFNLVYET
-112 SKLRFKEIKEYYEEI
+112 SKLRFEEIKKYYNEI
-127 ISNPFDFKSK
+127 IANPFDFNSK
-137 EILDLDFD
+137 ETLDLDFENKD
-145 KKEYSKNKNEVKQRW
+145 YSKNKNEVKQRW

-176 GDSLE
+176 GDSLDF
-181 NINDRVYNE
+181 IDDRVYNE

-197 NTEDFFEFYNDMER
+197 NTADFFEFYEDMDR
-211 DDWFASYINS
+211 DDWFSSYINS

-227 PHTFYFKPDDKER
+227 PHTFYFQPDDKER
-240 FDINISGKFNGIGA
+240 FDVNISGKFNGIGA

-261 AIKIVEIIIGG
+261 TIKIVEIIIGG

-279 LDIGDIILKVSQE
+279 LDVGDIILKVSQE
-292 NSEPIDIVGMP
+292 GEEPVDVVGVK
-303 LDNAIKLIMGPA
+303 LDDAIKLIKGPA

-325 IDGSIKD
+325 IDGSIRD
-332 VRIMRDLVELEEVYA
+332 VKIMRDLVELEEVYA
-347 KSTLIN
+347 KSTLIS
-353 KENINY
+353 KENVNY

-368 VDFTDYKNRNS
+368 VDFSDYKNRNS
-379 ADDVKN
+379 AEDVKN

-431 IGNRKQVLYDRNPEI
+431 IGNRKKVLYDRNPEI
-446 IWDGPLVVLINEM
+446 VWDGPLVVLINEM

-473 YRRAVIIG
+473 YKRAVIIG

-501 SNSDFDMGAIKIT
+501 SNSNFDMGALKIT

-533 DVIIPD
+533 DVVIPD
-539 SYMHIFNGERD
+539 SYMYIFNGERD
-550 EKNPLKWDKIDAA
+550 EKNPLQWDKIDAA
-563 FYTKWTGFK
+563 YYTKWNGFK
-572 NFNFITTNAQNRIN
+572 NMNFITSNAQNRIN
-586 SNNYHQLISE
+586 SNNYHKLISK
-596 RADWIKEQRDNK
+596 RAEWIKEQRDNK
-608 VIPLNFLSYKD
+608 IIPLNFSSYKD
-619 YIENNSEKNKLFES
+619 YTESNSKKNKLFES

-645 LSSEKDFI
+645 LKTEKEFI
-653 MSNKDLLSNRNR
+653 MSNKELLSNRNR

-675 ISEGINVLEQIFS
+675 ISEGINILEHIFS
-688 YKTNSEMILVNT
+688 NKTKSEMILANK

>member
-1 MEMNK
+1 MN
-6 RIKYLFIIIPLIVV
+6 IKYRYLFLIIPLIFI
-20 GASISN
+20 GFTFSD

-52 KIEINDDISEKIY
+52 KIEINDDVSEKIF
-65 HSFIDQLDSQ
+65 SSLINQFDSQ

-83 IKIFQNYKFKLDDQ
+83 IKNFEKYKYKLDDQ

-104 FFNLVFET
+104 FFNLVYET
-112 SKLRFKEIKEYYEEI
+112 SKLRFEEIKKYYNEI
-127 ISNPFDFKSK
+127 IANPFDFNSK
-137 EILDLDFD
+137 EILDLDFENKD
-145 KKEYSKNKNEVKQRW
+145 YSKNKNEVKQRW

-176 GDSLE
+176 GDSLDF
-181 NINDRVYNE
+181 IDDRVYNE

-197 NTEDFFEFYNDMER
+197 NTEDFFEFYEDMDR
-211 DDWFASYINS
+211 DDWFSSYINS

-227 PHTFYFKPDDKER
+227 PHTFYFQPDDKER
-240 FDINISGKFNGIGA
+240 FDVNISGKFNGIGA

-261 AIKIVEIIIGG
+261 TIKIVEIIIGG

-279 LDIGDIILKVSQE
+279 LDVGDIILKVSQE
-292 NSEPIDIVGMP
+292 GEEPVDVVGVK
-303 LDNAIKLIMGPA
+303 LDDAIKLIKGPA

-325 IDGSIKD
+325 IDGSIRD
-332 VRIMRDLVELEEVYA
+332 VKIMRDLVELEEVYA
-347 KSTLIN
+347 KSTLIS
-353 KENINY
+353 KENVNY

-368 VDFTDYKNRNS
+368 VDFSDYKNRNS
-379 ADDVKN
+379 AEDVKN

-431 IGNRKQVLYDRNPEI
+431 IGNRKKVLYDRNPEI
-446 IWDGPLVVLINEM
+446 VWDGPLVVLINEM

-473 YRRAVIIG
+473 YKRAVIIG

-501 SNSDFDMGAIKIT
+501 SNSNFDMGALKIT

-533 DVIIPD
+533 DVVIPD
-539 SYMHIFNGERD
+539 SYMYIFNGERD
-550 EKNPLKWDKIDAA
+550 EKNPLQWDKIDAA
-563 FYTKWTGFK
+563 YYTKWNGFK
-572 NFNFITTNAQNRIN
+572 NMNFITSNAQNRIN
-586 SNNYHQLISE
+586 SNNYHKLISK
-596 RADWIKEQRDNK
+596 RAEWIKEQRDNK
-608 VIPLNFLSYKD
+608 IIPLNFSSYKD
-619 YIENNSEKNKLFES
+619 YTESNSKKNKLFES

-645 LSSEKDFI
+645 LKTEKEFI
-653 MSNKDLLSNRNR
+653 MSNKELLSNRNR

-675 ISEGINVLEQIFS
+675 ISEGINILEQIFS
-688 YKTNSEMILVNT
+688 NKTKSEMILANK

>member
-1 MEMNK
+1 MN
-6 RIKYLFIIIPLIVV
+6 IKYRYLFLIIPLIFI
-20 GASISN
+20 GFTFSD
-26 KKFSDPNK
+26 KKFSDPSK

-52 KIEINDDISEKIY
+52 KIEINDDVSEKIF
-65 HSFIDQLDSQ
+65 SSLINQFDSQ

-83 IKIFQNYKFKLDDQ
+83 IKNFEKYKYKLDDQ

-104 FFNLVFET
+104 FFNLVYET
-112 SKLRFKEIKEYYEEI
+112 SKLRFEEIKKYYNEI
-127 ISNPFDFKSK
+127 IANPFDFNSK
-137 EILDLDFD
+137 EILDLDFENKD
-145 KKEYSKNKNEVKQRW
+145 YSKNKNEVKQRW

-176 GDSLE
+176 GDSLDF
-181 NINDRVYNE
+181 IDDRVYNE

-197 NTEDFFEFYNDMER
+197 NTEDFFEFYEDMDR
-211 DDWFASYINS
+211 DDWFSSYINS

-227 PHTFYFKPDDKER
+227 PHTFYFQPDDKER
-240 FDINISGKFNGIGA
+240 FDVNISGKFNGIGA

-261 AIKIVEIIIGG
+261 TIKIVEIIIGG

-279 LDIGDIILKVSQE
+279 LDVGDIILKVSQE
-292 NSEPIDIVGMP
+292 GEEPVDVVGVK
-303 LDNAIKLIMGPA
+303 LDDAIKLIKGPA

-325 IDGSIKD
+325 IDGSIRD
-332 VRIMRDLVELEEVYA
+332 VKIMRDLVELEEVYA
-347 KSTLIN
+347 KSTLIS
-353 KENINY
+353 KENVNY

-368 VDFTDYKNRNS
+368 VDFSDYKNRNS
-379 ADDVKN
+379 AEDVKN

-431 IGNRKQVLYDRNPEI
+431 IGNRKKVLYDRNPEI
-446 IWDGPLVVLINEM
+446 VWDGPLVVLINEM

-473 YRRAVIIG
+473 YKRAVIIG

-501 SNSDFDMGAIKIT
+501 SNSNFDMGALKIT

-533 DVIIPD
+533 DVVIPD
-539 SYMHIFNGERD
+539 SYMYIFNGERD
-550 EKNPLKWDKIDAA
+550 EKNPLQWDKIDAA
-563 FYTKWTGFK
+563 YYTKWNGFK
-572 NFNFITTNAQNRIN
+572 NMNFITSNAQNRIN
-586 SNNYHQLISE
+586 SNNYHKLISK
-596 RADWIKEQRDNK
+596 RAEWIKEQRDNK
-608 VIPLNFLSYKD
+608 IIPLNFSSYKD
-619 YIENNSEKNKLFES
+619 YTESNSKKNKLFES

-645 LSSEKDFI
+645 LKTEKEFI
-653 MSNKDLLSNRNR
+653 MSNKELLSNRNR

-675 ISEGINVLEQIFS
+675 ISEGINILEHIFS
-688 YKTNSEMILVNT
+688 NKTKSEMILANK

>member
-1 MEMNK
+1 MK
-6 RIKYLFIIIPLIVV
+6 HRYLFLIIPLIFI
-20 GASISN
+20 GFTFSD

-52 KIEINDDISEKIY
+52 KIEINDDVSEKIFL
-65 HSFIDQLDSQ
+65 SFINQFDRQ

-83 IKIFQNYKFKLDDQ
+83 IKNFEKYKFKLDDQ

-104 FFNLVFET
+104 FFNLVYET
-112 SKLRFKEIKEYYEEI
+112 SKLRFEEIKKYYNEI
-127 ISNPFDFKSK
+127 IANPFDFNSK
-137 EILDLDFD
+137 ETLDLDFESKD
-145 KKEYSKNKNEVKQRW
+145 YSKNKNEVKQRW

-176 GDSLE
+176 GDSLDF
-181 NINDRVYNE
+181 IDDRVYNE

-197 NTEDFFEFYNDMER
+197 NTQDFFEFYSDMDR
-211 DDWFASYINS
+211 DDWFSTYINS

-227 PHTFYFKPDDKER
+227 PHTFYFQPDDKER
-240 FDINISGKFNGIGA
+240 FDVNISGKFNGIGA

-261 AIKIVEIIIGG
+261 TIKIVEIIIGG

-279 LDIGDIILKVSQE
+279 LDVGDIILKVSQE
-292 NSEPIDIVGMP
+292 DGEPVDVVGVK
-303 LDNAIKLIMGPA
+303 LEDAIKLIKGPA
-315 KSYVTLTVKK
+315 KSFVTLSVKK
-325 IDGSIKD
+325 MDGSIRD
-332 VRIMRDLVELEEVYA
+332 VKIMRDVVELEEVYA
-347 KSTLIN
+347 KSTLIS
-353 KENINY
+353 KEDVDY

-368 VDFTDYKNRNS
+368 VDFSDYKNRNS
-379 ADDVKN
+379 AEDVKN

-431 IGNRKQVLYDRNPEI
+431 IGNRKKVLYDRNPEI
-446 IWDGPLVVLINEM
+446 VWDGPLVVLINEM

-473 YRRAVIIG
+473 YKRAVIIG

-501 SNSDFDMGAIKIT
+501 SNSNFDMGAIKIT

-533 DVIIPD
+533 DVVIPD

-550 EKNPLKWDKIDAA
+550 EKNPLQWDKIDAA
-563 FYTKWTGFK
+563 YYTKWNGFK
-572 NFNFITTNAQNRIN
+572 NINFITSNAQSRIN
-586 SNNYHQLISE
+586 SNDYHKLISK
-596 RADWIKEQRDNK
+596 RAEWIKEQRDNK
-608 VIPLNFLSYKD
+608 IIPLNFSSYKD
-619 YIENNSEKNKLFES
+619 YTNNNSKKNKLFES

-645 LSSEKDFI
+645 LKTEKEFI
-653 MSNKDLLSNRNR
+653 MSNKELLSNRNR

-688 YKTNSEMILVNT
+688 NKTKSEMILANK

>member
-1 MEMNK
+1 MNMK
-6 RIKYLFIIIPLIVV
+6 HRYLFLIIPLIFI
-20 GASISN
+20 GFTFSD

-52 KIEINDDISEKIY
+52 KIEINDDVSEKIF
-65 HSFIDQLDSQ
+65 SSLINQFDSQ

-83 IKIFQNYKFKLDDQ
+83 IKNFEKYKFKLDDQ

-104 FFNLVFET
+104 FFNLVYET
-112 SKLRFKEIKEYYEEI
+112 SKLRFEEIKKYYNEI
-127 ISNPFDFKSK
+127 IANPFDFNSK
-137 EILDLDFD
+137 ETLDLDFENKD
-145 KKEYSKNKNEVKQRW
+145 YSKNKNEVKQRW

-176 GDSLE
+176 GDSLDF
-181 NINDRVYNE
+181 IDDRVYNE

-197 NTEDFFEFYNDMER
+197 NTADFFEFYEDMDR
-211 DDWFASYINS
+211 DDWFSSYINS

-227 PHTFYFKPDDKER
+227 PHTFYFQPDDKER
-240 FDINISGKFNGIGA
+240 FDVNISGKFNGIGA

-261 AIKIVEIIIGG
+261 TIKIVEIIIGG

-279 LDIGDIILKVSQE
+279 LDVGDIILKVSQE
-292 NSEPIDIVGMP
+292 GEEPVDVVGVK
-303 LDNAIKLIMGPA
+303 LDDAIKLIKGPA

-325 IDGSIKD
+325 IDGSIRD
-332 VRIMRDLVELEEVYA
+332 VKIMRDLVELEEVYA
-347 KSTLIN
+347 KSTLIS
-353 KENINY
+353 KENVNY

-368 VDFTDYKNRNS
+368 VDFSDYKKRNS
-379 ADDVKN
+379 AEDVKN

-431 IGNRKQVLYDRNPEI
+431 IGNRKKVLYDRNPEI
-446 IWDGPLVVLINEM
+446 VWDGPLVVLINEM

-473 YRRAVIIG
+473 YKRAVIIG

-501 SNSDFDMGAIKIT
+501 SNSNFDMGALKIT

-533 DVIIPD
+533 DVVIPD
-539 SYMHIFNGERD
+539 SYMYIFNGERD
-550 EKNPLKWDKIDAA
+550 EKNPLQWDKIDAA
-563 FYTKWTGFK
+563 YYTKWNGFK
-572 NFNFITTNAQNRIN
+572 NMNFITSNAQNRIN
-586 SNNYHQLISE
+586 SNNYHKLISK
-596 RADWIKEQRDNK
+596 RAEWIKEQRDNK
-608 VIPLNFLSYKD
+608 IIPLNFSSYKD
-619 YIENNSEKNKLFES
+619 YTESNSKKNKLFES

-645 LSSEKDFI
+645 LKTEKEFI
-653 MSNKDLLSNRNR
+653 MSNKELLSNRNR

-675 ISEGINVLEQIFS
+675 ISEGINILEHIFS
-688 YKTNSEMILVNT
+688 NKTKSEMILANK

>member
-1 MEMNK
+1 MNMK
-6 RIKYLFIIIPLIVV
+6 HRYLFLIIPLIFI
-20 GASISN
+20 GFTLSD

-52 KIEINDDISEKIY
+52 KIEINDDVSEKIF
-65 HSFIDQLDSQ
+65 SSLINQFDSQ

-83 IKIFQNYKFKLDDQ
+83 IKNFEKYKYKLDDQ

-104 FFNLVFET
+104 FFNLVYET
-112 SKLRFKEIKEYYEEI
+112 SKLRFEEIKKYYNEI
-127 ISNPFDFKSK
+127 IANPFDFSS
-137 EILDLDFD
+137 EETLDLDFESKD
-145 KKEYSKNKNEVKQRW
+145 YSKNKNEVKQRW

-176 GDSLE
+176 GDSLDF
-181 NINDRVYNE
+181 IDDRVYNE

-197 NTEDFFEFYNDMER
+197 NTEDFFEFYEDMDR
-211 DDWFASYINS
+211 DDWFSSYINS

-227 PHTFYFKPDDKER
+227 PHTFYFQPDDKER
-240 FDINISGKFNGIGA
+240 FDVNISGKFNGIGA

-261 AIKIVEIIIGG
+261 TIKIVEIIIGG

-279 LDIGDIILKVSQE
+279 LDVGDIILKVSQE
-292 NSEPIDIVGMP
+292 GEEPVDVVGVK
-303 LDNAIKLIMGPA
+303 LDDAIKLIKGPA

-325 IDGSIKD
+325 IDGSIRD
-332 VRIMRDLVELEEVYA
+332 VKIMRDLVELEEVYA
-347 KSTLIN
+347 KSTLIS
-353 KENINY
+353 KENVNY

-368 VDFTDYKNRNS
+368 VDFSDYKNRNS
-379 ADDVKN
+379 AEDVKN

-431 IGNRKQVLYDRNPEI
+431 IGNRKKVLYDRNPEI
-446 IWDGPLVVLINEM
+446 VWDGPLVVLINEM

-473 YRRAVIIG
+473 YKRAVIIG

-501 SNSDFDMGAIKIT
+501 SNSNFDMGALKIT

-533 DVIIPD
+533 DVVIPD
-539 SYMHIFNGERD
+539 SYMYIFNGERD
-550 EKNPLKWDKIDAA
+550 EKNPLQWDKIDAA
-563 FYTKWTGFK
+563 YYTKWNGFK
-572 NFNFITTNAQNRIN
+572 NMNFITSNAQNRIN
-586 SNNYHQLISE
+586 SNNYHKLISK
-596 RADWIKEQRDNK
+596 RAEWIKEQRDNK
-608 VIPLNFLSYKD
+608 IIPLNFSSYKD
-619 YIENNSEKNKLFES
+619 YTESNSKKNKLFES

-645 LSSEKDFI
+645 LKTEKEFI
-653 MSNKDLLSNRNR
+653 MSNKELLSNRNR

-675 ISEGINVLEQIFS
+675 ISEGINILEHIFS
-688 YKTNSEMILVNT
+688 NKTKSEMILANK

>member
-1 MEMNK
+1 MNMK
-6 RIKYLFIIIPLIVV
+6 HRYLFLVIPLFFI
-20 GASISN
+20 GFTFSD

-34 DRLLIEI
+34 DKLLIEI

-52 KIEINDDISEKIY
+52 KIEINDVVSEKIFS
-65 HSFIDQLDSQ
+65 SFINQFDSQ

-83 IKIFQNYKFKLDDQ
+83 IKNFEKYKFMLDDQ

-104 FFNLVFET
+104 FFNLVYET
-112 SKLRFKEIKEYYEEI
+112 SKLRFEEIKKYYKEII
-127 ISNPFDFKSK
+127 ANPFDFNSK
-137 EILDLDFD
+137 ETLDLDFENKD
-145 KKEYSKNKNEVKQRW
+145 YSKNKNEVKQRW

-176 GDSLE
+176 GDSLDF
-181 NINDRVYNE
+181 IDDRVYNE

-197 NTEDFFEFYNDMER
+197 NTEDFFEFYKDMDR
-211 DDWFASYINS
+211 DDWFSSYINS

-227 PHTFYFKPDDKER
+227 PHTFYFQPDDKER
-240 FDINISGKFNGIGA
+240 FDVNISGKFNGIGA

-261 AIKIVEIIIGG
+261 TIKIVEIIIGG

-279 LDIGDIILKVSQE
+279 LDVGDIILKVSQE
-292 NSEPIDIVGMP
+292 GEEPVDVVGVK
-303 LDNAIKLIMGPA
+303 LDDAIKLIKGPA
-315 KSYVTLTVKK
+315 KSFVTLTIKK
-325 IDGSIKD
+325 MDGSIKD
-332 VRIMRDLVELEEVYA
+332 VKIMRDVVELEEVYA

-353 KENINY
+353 KENVNY

-368 VDFTDYKNRNS
+368 VDFSDYKNRNS
-379 ADDVKN
+379 AEDVKN

-446 IWDGPLVVLINEM
+446 VWDGPLVVLINEM

-473 YRRAVIIG
+473 YKRAVIIG

-501 SNSDFDMGAIKIT
+501 SNSNFDMGAIKIT

-539 SYMHIFNGERD
+539 SYMYIFNGERD
-550 EKNPLKWDKIDAA
+550 EKNPLQWDKIDAA
-563 FYTKWTGFK
+563 YYTKWNGFQ
-572 NFNFITTNAQNRIN
+572 NINFITSNAQSRIN
-586 SNNYHQLISE
+586 SNNYHKLISK
-596 RADWIKEQRDNK
+596 RAEWIKEQRDNK
-608 VIPLNFLSYKD
+608 IIPLNFSSYKD
-619 YIENNSEKNKLFES
+619 YTESNSKKNKLFES

-645 LSSEKDFI
+645 LKTEKEFI
-653 MSNKDLLSNRNR
+653 MSNKELLSNRNR

-675 ISEGINVLEQIFS
+675 ISEGVNVLEQIFS
-688 YKTNSEMILVNT
+688 NKTKSEMILANK

>member
-1 MEMNK
+1 MNMK
-6 RIKYLFIIIPLIVV
+6 HRYLFLIIPLIFI
-20 GASISN
+20 GFTFSD

-52 KIEINDDISEKIY
+52 KIEINDDVSEKIFS
-65 HSFIDQLDSQ
+65 SFINQFDSQ

-83 IKIFQNYKFKLDDQ
+83 IKNFEKYKFKLDDQ

-104 FFNLVFET
+104 FFNLVYET
-112 SKLRFKEIKEYYEEI
+112 SKLRFEEIKKYYNEI
-127 ISNPFDFKSK
+127 IANPFDFNSK
-137 EILDLDFD
+137 ETLDLDFESKD
-145 KKEYSKNKNEVKQRW
+145 YSKNKNEVKQRW

-176 GDSLE
+176 GDSLDF
-181 NINDRVYNE
+181 IDDRVYNE

-197 NTEDFFEFYNDMER
+197 NTEDFFEFYADMDR
-211 DDWFASYINS
+211 DDWFSTYINS

-227 PHTFYFKPDDKER
+227 PHTFYFQPDDKER
-240 FDINISGKFNGIGA
+240 FDVNISGKFNGIGA

-261 AIKIVEIIIGG
+261 TIKIVEIIIGG

-279 LDIGDIILKVSQE
+279 LDVGDIILKVSQE
-292 NSEPIDIVGMP
+292 DEEPVDVVGVK
-303 LDNAIKLIMGPA
+303 LEDAIKLIKGPA
-315 KSYVTLTVKK
+315 KSFVTLSVKK
-325 IDGSIKD
+325 MDGSIKD
-332 VRIMRDLVELEEVYA
+332 VKIMRDVVELEEVYA
-347 KSTLIN
+347 KSTLIS
-353 KENINY
+353 KEDVDY

-368 VDFTDYKNRNS
+368 VDFSDYKNRNS
-379 ADDVKN
+379 AEDVKN
-385 HIIKLKNNGMQG
+385 HIIKLKNNGMRG

-431 IGNRKQVLYDRNPEI
+431 IGNRKKVLYDRNPEI
-446 IWDGPLVVLINEM
+446 VWDGPLVVLINEM

-473 YRRAVIIG
+473 YKRAVIIG

-501 SNSDFDMGAIKIT
+501 SNSNFDMGAIKIT

-533 DVIIPD
+533 DVVIPD

-563 FYTKWTGFK
+563 YYTKWNGFK
-572 NFNFITTNAQNRIN
+572 NINFITSNAQSRIN
-586 SNNYHQLISE
+586 SNDYHKLISK
-596 RADWIKEQRDNK
+596 RAEWIKEQRDNK
-608 VIPLNFLSYKD
+608 IIPLNFSSYKD
-619 YIENNSEKNKLFES
+619 YTDNNSKKNKLFES

-645 LSSEKDFI
+645 LKTEKEFI
-653 MSNKDLLSNRNR
+653 MSNKELLSNRNR

-688 YKTNSEMILVNT
+688 NKTKSEMILANK

>member
-1 MEMNK
+1 MNK
-6 RIKYLFIIIPLIVV
+6 KFEYLFLLIPLLII
-20 GASISN
+20 GFTITN
-26 KKFSDPNK
+26 KNFSDPNK

-41 VKYVVEKGHYN
+41 IKYVVEKGHYN
-52 KIEINDDISEKIY
+52 KIQIDDNLSEKIY
-65 HSFIDQLDSQ
+65 LSFIDKLDKQ

-83 IKIFQNYKFKLDDQ
+83 LKNFEKYKYRLDDQ

-104 FFNLVFET
+104 FFNLVYET
-112 SKLRFKEIKEYYEEI
+112 LKLRSNEVQSYYKEILAK
-127 ISNPFDFKSK
+127 PFDFKYK
-137 EILDLDFD
+137 EELNLDFENKD
-145 KKEYSKNKNEVKQRW
+145 FSKNKSEIKQRW

-171 ALLKL
+171 SLLKL
-176 GDSLE
+176 GDSIST
-181 NINDRVYNE
+181 INDRIYNE

-197 NTEDFFEFYNDMER
+197 NTEDFFEFYNDMDR
-211 DDWFASYINS
+211 DDWFSSYINS

-227 PHTFYFKPDDKER
+227 PHTFYFQPDDKER
-240 FDINISGKFNGIGA
+240 FDVNISGKFNGIGA

-261 AIKIVEIIIGG
+261 SIKIVEIIIGG
-272 PIWKDKL
+272 PIWKDNL
-279 LDIGDIILKVSQE
+279 LNVGDVILKVAQD
-292 NSEPIDIVGMP
+292 NSEPIDVVGMK
-303 LDNAIKLIMGPA
+303 LDDAIKLIKGPA
-315 KSYVTLTVKK
+315 KSFVTLTVKK

-332 VRIMRDLVELEEVYA
+332 VSIMRDLVELEEIYA

-368 VDFTDYKNRNS
+368 VDFSDYKNRNS
-379 ADDVKN
+379 SEDVKN
-385 HIIKLKNNGMQG
+385 HIIKLKNNGMKG

-431 IGNRKQVLYDRNPEI
+431 IGNRKKILYDRNPEI
-446 IWDGPLVVLINEM
+446 IWDGPLVILINEM

-473 YRRAVIIG
+473 YKRAVIIG
-481 SEKSFGKGTVQNI
+481 SKKSFGKGTVQNI

-533 DVIIPD
+533 DVVIPD
-539 SYMHIFNGERD
+539 SYMHIFNGEKD
-550 EKNPLKWDKIDAA
+550 ENNPLKWDKIDAA
-563 FYTKWTGFK
+563 FYNPWNGFK
-572 NFNFITTNAQNRIN
+572 NFSFIKNNAQSRIN
-586 SNNYHQLISE
+586 SNNYLKLISK
-596 RADWIKEQRDNK
+596 RADWIKEQSENK
-608 VIPLNFLSYKD
+608 LIPLNFSVYKD
-619 YIENNSEKNKLFES
+619 YVENNKKRNKLFES
-633 ISDYSNNLNFKL
+633 ISEYSNNLNFKL
-645 LSSEKDFI
+645 LKSEKDFI

-665 WHKNLKRDIF
+665 WHKNLKKDIF
-675 ISEGINVLEQIFS
+675 ISEGVNVLEQIFLNKS
-688 YKTNSEMILVNT
+688 KSEMIIANK

>member
-1 MEMNK
+1 MNK
-6 RIKYLFIIIPLIVV
+6 KIKYLFLLIPILIIGFTIT
-20 GASISN
+20 N
-26 KKFSDPNK
+26 KNFSDPNK

-41 VKYVVEKGHYN
+41 IKYVVEKGHYN
-52 KIEINDDISEKIY
+52 KIQIDDDLSEKIY
-65 HSFIDQLDSQ
+65 LSFIDQLDKQ

-83 IKIFQNYKFKLDDQ
+83 LKNFEKYKYNLDDQ

-104 FFNLVFET
+104 FFNLVYET
-112 SKLRFKEIKEYYEEI
+112 LKLRSNEVQSYYREILAK
-127 ISNPFDFKSK
+127 PFDFKSK
-137 EILDLDFD
+137 EELNLDFENKD
-145 KKEYSKNKNEVKQRW
+145 FSKNKIEIKQRW

-171 ALLKL
+171 SLLKL
-176 GDSLE
+176 GDSIST
-181 NINDRVYNE
+181 INDRIYNE

-197 NTEDFFEFYNDMER
+197 NTEDFFEIYNDMDRE
-211 DDWFASYINS
+211 DWFSYYINS
-221 FLNQLD
+221 FLKQLD
-227 PHTFYFKPDDKER
+227 PHTYYFKPDDKER
-240 FDINISGKFNGIGA
+240 FDVNISGKFNGIGA

-261 AIKIVEIIIGG
+261 SIKIVEIIIGG
-272 PIWKDKL
+272 PIWKDNL
-279 LDIGDIILKVSQE
+279 LDVGDLILKVAQE
-292 NSEPIDIVGMP
+292 NSEPVDVVGMK
-303 LDNAIKLIMGPA
+303 LDDAIKLIKGPA
-315 KSYVTLTVKK
+315 KSFVTLTVKK

-332 VRIMRDLVELEEVYA
+332 VSIMRDIVELEEIYA

-368 VDFTDYKNRNS
+368 VDFSDYKNRNS
-379 ADDVKN
+379 SEDVKN
-385 HIIKLKNNGMQG
+385 HIIKLKNNGMKG

-431 IGNRKQVLYDRNPEI
+431 IGNRKKILYDRNPEI
-446 IWDGPLVVLINEM
+446 IWDGPLVILINEM

-473 YRRAVIIG
+473 YKRAVIIG
-481 SEKSFGKGTVQNI
+481 SKKSFGKGTVQNI

-533 DVIIPD
+533 DVVIPD
-539 SYMHIFNGERD
+539 SYMHIFNGEKD
-550 EKNPLKWDKIDAA
+550 ENNPLKWDKIDAA
-563 FYTKWTGFK
+563 FYNPWNGFK
-572 NFNFITTNAQNRIN
+572 NFSFIKNNAQTRIN
-586 SNNYHQLISE
+586 SNNYLKLVSK
-596 RADWIKEQRDNK
+596 RADWIKEQSNNK
-608 VIPLNFLSYKD
+608 LIPLNFSVYKD
-619 YIENNSEKNKLFES
+619 YVENNKKKNKLFES
-633 ISDYSNNLNFKL
+633 LSEYSNNLNFKL
-645 LSSEKDFI
+645 LKSEKDYI

-665 WHKNLKRDIF
+665 WHKNLKKDIF
-675 ISEGINVLEQIFS
+675 ISEGVNILEQIFLN
-688 YKTNSEMILVNT
+688 KAKSEMILANK

>member
-1 MEMNK
+1 MNK
-6 RIKYLFIIIPLIVV
+6 KIKYLFLLIPLLII
-20 GASISN
+20 GFTITN
-26 KKFSDPNK
+26 KNFSDPNK

-41 VKYVVEKGHYN
+41 IKYVVEKGHYN
-52 KIEINDDISEKIY
+52 KIQIDDDLSEKIY
-65 HSFIDQLDSQ
+65 LSFIDQLDKQ

-83 IKIFQNYKFKLDDQ
+83 LKNFEKYKYKLDDQ

-104 FFNLVFET
+104 FFNLVYET
-112 SKLRFKEIKEYYEEI
+112 LNLRSNEVQSYYREILAK
-127 ISNPFDFKSK
+127 PFDFKSK
-137 EILDLDFD
+137 EELNLDFENKD
-145 KKEYSKNKNEVKQRW
+145 FSKNKSEIKQRW

-171 ALLKL
+171 LLLKL
-176 GDSLE
+176 GDSIST
-181 NINDRVYNE
+181 INDRVYNE

-197 NTEDFFEFYNDMER
+197 NTEDFFEIYNDMDRE
-211 DDWFASYINS
+211 DWFSYYINS
-221 FLNQLD
+221 FLKQLD
-227 PHTFYFKPDDKER
+227 PHTYYFKPDDKER
-240 FDINISGKFNGIGA
+240 FDVNISGKFNGIGA

-261 AIKIVEIIIGG
+261 SIKIVEIIIGG
-272 PIWKDKL
+272 PIWKDNL
-279 LDIGDIILKVSQE
+279 LDVGDLILKVAQE
-292 NSEPIDIVGMP
+292 NSEPVDVVGMK
-303 LDNAIKLIMGPA
+303 LDDAIKLIKGPA
-315 KSYVTLTVKK
+315 KSFVTLTVKK

-332 VRIMRDLVELEEVYA
+332 VLIMRDIVELEEIYA

-368 VDFTDYKNRNS
+368 VDFSDYKNRNS
-379 ADDVKN
+379 SEDVKN
-385 HIIKLKNNGMQG
+385 HIIKLKNNGMKG

-431 IGNRKQVLYDRNPEI
+431 IGNRKKILYDRNPEI
-446 IWDGPLVVLINEM
+446 IWDGPLVILINEM

-473 YRRAVIIG
+473 YKRAVIIG
-481 SEKSFGKGTVQNI
+481 SKKSFGKGTVQNI

-533 DVIIPD
+533 DVVIPD
-539 SYMHIFNGERD
+539 SYMHIFNGEKD
-550 EKNPLKWDKIDAA
+550 ENNPLKWDKIDAA
-563 FYTKWTGFK
+563 FYNPWNGFK
-572 NFNFITTNAQNRIN
+572 NFSFIKNNAQTRIN
-586 SNNYHQLISE
+586 SNNYLKLVSK
-596 RADWIKEQRDNK
+596 RADWIKEQSDNK
-608 VIPLNFLSYKD
+608 LIPLNFSIYKD
-619 YIENNSEKNKLFES
+619 YVENNKKKNKLFES
-633 ISDYSNNLNFKL
+633 LSEYSNNLNFKL
-645 LSSEKDFI
+645 LKSEKDFI

-665 WHKNLKRDIF
+665 WHKNLKKDIF
-675 ISEGINVLEQIFS
+675 VSEGVNILEQIFLN
-688 YKTNSEMILVNT
+688 KAKSEMILANK

>member
-1 MEMNK
+1 MK
-6 RIKYLFIIIPLIVV
+6 HRYLFLVIPLFFI
-20 GASISN
+20 GFTFSD

-34 DRLLIEI
+34 DKLLIEI

-52 KIEINDDISEKIY
+52 KIEINDGVSEKIFS
-65 HSFIDQLDSQ
+65 SFINQFDSQ

-83 IKIFQNYKFKLDDQ
+83 IKNFEKYKFMLDDQ

-104 FFNLVFET
+104 FFNLVYET
-112 SKLRFKEIKEYYEEI
+112 SKLRFEEIKKYYKEII
-127 ISNPFDFKSK
+127 ANPFDFNSK
-137 EILDLDFD
+137 ETLDLDFENKD
-145 KKEYSKNKNEVKQRW
+145 YSKNKNEVKQRW

-176 GDSLE
+176 GDSLDF
-181 NINDRVYNE
+181 IDDRVYNE

-197 NTEDFFEFYNDMER
+197 NTEDFFEFYKDMDR
-211 DDWFASYINS
+211 DDWFSSYINS

-227 PHTFYFKPDDKER
+227 PHTFYFQPDDKDR

-261 AIKIVEIIIGG
+261 TIKIVEIIIGG

-279 LDIGDIILKVSQE
+279 LDVGDIILKVSQE
-292 NSEPIDIVGMP
+292 GEEPVDVVGVK
-303 LDNAIKLIMGPA
+303 LDDAIKLIKGPA
-315 KSYVTLTVKK
+315 KSFVTLTIKK
-325 IDGSIKD
+325 MDGSIQD
-332 VRIMRDLVELEEVYA
+332 VKIMRDVVELEEVYA
-347 KSTLIN
+347 KSTLID
-353 KENINY
+353 KENVNY

-368 VDFTDYKNRNS
+368 VDFSDYKNRNS
-379 ADDVKN
+379 AEDVKN

-446 IWDGPLVVLINEM
+446 VWDGPLVVLINEM

-473 YRRAVIIG
+473 YKRAVIIG

-501 SNSDFDMGAIKIT
+501 SNSNFDMGAIKIT

-539 SYMHIFNGERD
+539 SYMYIFNGERD
-550 EKNPLKWDKIDAA
+550 EKNPLQWDKIDAA
-563 FYTKWTGFK
+563 YYTKWNGFQ
-572 NFNFITTNAQNRIN
+572 NINFITSNAQSRIN
-586 SNNYHQLISE
+586 SNNYHKLISK
-596 RADWIKEQRDNK
+596 RAEWIKEQRDNK
-608 VIPLNFLSYKD
+608 IIPLNFSSYKD
-619 YIENNSEKNKLFES
+619 YTESTIKKNKLFES

-645 LSSEKDFI
+645 LKTEKEFI
-653 MSNKDLLSNRNR
+653 MSNKELLSNRNR

-675 ISEGINVLEQIFS
+675 ISEGVNVLEQIFS
-688 YKTNSEMILVNT
+688 NKTKSEMILANK

>member
-1 MEMNK
+1 MNK
-6 RIKYLFIIIPLIVV
+6 KIKYLFLLIPLLII
-20 GASISN
+20 GFTITN
-26 KKFSDPNK
+26 KNFSDPNK

-41 VKYVVEKGHYN
+41 IKYVVEKGHYN
-52 KIEINDDISEKIY
+52 KIQIDDDLSEKIY
-65 HSFIDQLDSQ
+65 LSFIDQLDKQ

-83 IKIFQNYKFKLDDQ
+83 LKNFEKYKYNLDDQ

-104 FFNLVFET
+104 FFNLVYET
-112 SKLRFKEIKEYYEEI
+112 LKLRSNEVQSYYREILAK
-127 ISNPFDFKSK
+127 PFDFKSK
-137 EILDLDFD
+137 EELNLDFENKD
-145 KKEYSKNKNEVKQRW
+145 FSKNKIEIKQRW

-171 ALLKL
+171 SLLKL
-176 GDSLE
+176 GDSIST
-181 NINDRVYNE
+181 INDRIYNE

-197 NTEDFFEFYNDMER
+197 NTEDFFEIYNDMDRE
-211 DDWFASYINS
+211 DWFSYYINS
-221 FLNQLD
+221 FLKQLD
-227 PHTFYFKPDDKER
+227 PHTYYFKPDDKER
-240 FDINISGKFNGIGA
+240 FDVNISGKFNGIGA

-261 AIKIVEIIIGG
+261 SIKIVEIIIGG
-272 PIWKDKL
+272 PIWKDNL
-279 LDIGDIILKVSQE
+279 LDVGDLILKVAQE
-292 NSEPIDIVGMP
+292 NSEPVDVVGMK
-303 LDNAIKLIMGPA
+303 LDDAIKLIKGPA
-315 KSYVTLTVKK
+315 KSFVTLTVKK

-332 VRIMRDLVELEEVYA
+332 VSIMRDIVELEEIYA

-368 VDFTDYKNRNS
+368 VDFSDYKNRNS
-379 ADDVKN
+379 SEDVKN
-385 HIIKLKNNGMQG
+385 HIIKLKNNGMKG

-431 IGNRKQVLYDRNPEI
+431 IGNRKKILYDRNPEI
-446 IWDGPLVVLINEM
+446 IWDGPLVILINEM

-473 YRRAVIIG
+473 YKRAVIIG
-481 SEKSFGKGTVQNI
+481 SKKSFGKGTVQNI

-533 DVIIPD
+533 DVVIPD
-539 SYMHIFNGERD
+539 SYMHIFNGEKD
-550 EKNPLKWDKIDAA
+550 ENNPLKWDKIDAA
-563 FYTKWTGFK
+563 FYNPWNGYK
-572 NFNFITTNAQNRIN
+572 NFSFIKNNAQTRIN
-586 SNNYHQLISE
+586 SNNYLKLVSK
-596 RADWIKEQRDNK
+596 RADWIKEQSNNK
-608 VIPLNFLSYKD
+608 LIPLNFSVYKD
-619 YIENNSEKNKLFES
+619 YVENNKKKNKLFES
-633 ISDYSNNLNFKL
+633 LSEYSNNLNFKL
-645 LSSEKDFI
+645 LKSEKDYI

-665 WHKNLKRDIF
+665 WHKNLKKDIF
-675 ISEGINVLEQIFS
+675 ISEGVNILEQIFLN
-688 YKTNSEMILVNT
+688 KAKSEMILANK

>member
-1 MEMNK
+1 MNMK
-6 RIKYLFIIIPLIVV
+6 HRYLFLVIPLFFI
-20 GASISN
+20 GFTFSD

-34 DRLLIEI
+34 DKLLIEI

-52 KIEINDDISEKIY
+52 KIEINDGVSEKIFS
-65 HSFIDQLDSQ
+65 SFINQFDSQ

-83 IKIFQNYKFKLDDQ
+83 IKNFEKYKFMLDDQ

-104 FFNLVFET
+104 FFNLVYET
-112 SKLRFKEIKEYYEEI
+112 SKLRFEEIKKYYKEII
-127 ISNPFDFKSK
+127 ANPFDFNSK
-137 EILDLDFD
+137 ETLDLDFENKD
-145 KKEYSKNKNEVKQRW
+145 YSKNKNEVKQRW

-176 GDSLE
+176 GDSLDF
-181 NINDRVYNE
+181 IDDRVYNE

-197 NTEDFFEFYNDMER
+197 NTEDFFEFYKDMDR
-211 DDWFASYINS
+211 DDWFSSYINS

-227 PHTFYFKPDDKER
+227 PHTFYFQPDDKER
-240 FDINISGKFNGIGA
+240 FDVNISGKFNGIGA

-261 AIKIVEIIIGG
+261 TIKIVEIIIGG

-279 LDIGDIILKVSQE
+279 LDVGDIILKVSQE
-292 NSEPIDIVGMP
+292 GEEPVDVVGVK
-303 LDNAIKLIMGPA
+303 LDDAIKLIKGPA
-315 KSYVTLTVKK
+315 KSFVTLTIKK
-325 IDGSIKD
+325 MDGSIQD
-332 VRIMRDLVELEEVYA
+332 VKIMRDVVELEEVYA

-353 KENINY
+353 KENVNY

-368 VDFTDYKNRNS
+368 VDFSDYKNRNS
-379 ADDVKN
+379 AEDVKN

-446 IWDGPLVVLINEM
+446 VWDGPLVVLINEM

-473 YRRAVIIG
+473 YKRAVIIG

-501 SNSDFDMGAIKIT
+501 SNSNFDMGAIKIT

-539 SYMHIFNGERD
+539 SYMYIFNGERD
-550 EKNPLKWDKIDAA
+550 EKNPLQWDKIDAA
-563 FYTKWTGFK
+563 YYTKWNGFQ
-572 NFNFITTNAQNRIN
+572 NINFITSNAQSRIN
-586 SNNYHQLISE
+586 SNNYHKLISK
-596 RADWIKEQRDNK
+596 RAEWIKEQRDNK
-608 VIPLNFLSYKD
+608 IIPLNFSSYKD
-619 YIENNSEKNKLFES
+619 YTESNSKKNKLFES

-645 LSSEKDFI
+645 LKTEKEFI
-653 MSNKDLLSNRNR
+653 MSNKELLSNRNR
-665 WHKNLKRDIF
+665 WHKNLKRDLF
-675 ISEGINVLEQIFS
+675 ISEGVNVLEQIFS
-688 YKTNSEMILVNT
+688 NKTKSEMILANK

>member
-1 MEMNK
+1 MNMK
-6 RIKYLFIIIPLIVV
+6 HRYLFLIIPLIFI
-20 GASISN
+20 GFTFSD

-52 KIEINDDISEKIY
+52 KIEINDDVSEKIF
-65 HSFIDQLDSQ
+65 SSLINQFDSQ

-83 IKIFQNYKFKLDDQ
+83 IKNFEKYKYKLDDQ

-104 FFNLVFET
+104 FFNLVYET
-112 SKLRFKEIKEYYEEI
+112 SKLRFEEIKKYYNEI
-127 ISNPFDFKSK
+127 IANPFDFNYK
-137 EILDLDFD
+137 ETLDLDFENKD
-145 KKEYSKNKNEVKQRW
+145 YSKNKNEVKQRW

-176 GDSLE
+176 GDSLDF
-181 NINDRVYNE
+181 IDDRVYNE

-197 NTEDFFEFYNDMER
+197 NTEDFFEFYEDMDR
-211 DDWFASYINS
+211 DDWFSSYINS

-227 PHTFYFKPDDKER
+227 PHTFYFQPDDKER
-240 FDINISGKFNGIGA
+240 FDVNISGKFNGIGA

-261 AIKIVEIIIGG
+261 TIKIVEIIIGG

-279 LDIGDIILKVSQE
+279 LDVGDIILKVSQE
-292 NSEPIDIVGMP
+292 GEEPVDVVGVK
-303 LDNAIKLIMGPA
+303 LDDAIKLIKGPA

-325 IDGSIKD
+325 IDGSITD
-332 VRIMRDLVELEEVYA
+332 VKIMRDLVELEEVYA
-347 KSTLIN
+347 KSTLIS
-353 KENINY
+353 KENVNY

-368 VDFTDYKNRNS
+368 VDFSDYKNRNT
-379 ADDVKN
+379 AEDVKN

-431 IGNRKQVLYDRNPEI
+431 IGNRKKVLYDRNPEI
-446 IWDGPLVVLINEM
+446 VWDGPLVVLINEM

-473 YRRAVIIG
+473 YKRAVIIG

-494 IDLNKFI
+494 IDQNKFI
-501 SNSDFDMGAIKIT
+501 SNSNFDMGALKIT

-533 DVIIPD
+533 DVVIPD
-539 SYMHIFNGERD
+539 SYMYIFNGERD
-550 EKNPLKWDKIDAA
+550 EKNPLQWDKIDAA
-563 FYTKWTGFK
+563 YYTKWNGFK
-572 NFNFITTNAQNRIN
+572 NMNFITSNAQNRIN
-586 SNNYHQLISE
+586 SNNYHKLISK
-596 RADWIKEQRDNK
+596 RAEWIKEQRDNK
-608 VIPLNFLSYKD
+608 IIPLNFSSYKD
-619 YIENNSEKNKLFES
+619 YTESNSKKNKLFES

-645 LSSEKDFI
+645 LKTEKEFI
-653 MSNKDLLSNRNR
+653 MSNKELLSNRNR

-675 ISEGINVLEQIFS
+675 ISEGINILEHIFS
-688 YKTNSEMILVNT
+688 NKTKSEMILANK

>member
-1 MEMNK
+1 MN
-6 RIKYLFIIIPLIVV
+6 IKHRYLFLIIPLIFI
-20 GASISN
+20 GFTFSD

-52 KIEINDDISEKIY
+52 KIEINDDVSEKIF
-65 HSFIDQLDSQ
+65 SSLINQFDSQ

-83 IKIFQNYKFKLDDQ
+83 IKNFEKYKYKLDDQ

-104 FFNLVFET
+104 FFNLVYET
-112 SKLRFKEIKEYYEEI
+112 SKLRFEEIKKYYNEI
-127 ISNPFDFKSK
+127 IANPFDFNSK
-137 EILDLDFD
+137 EILDLDFENKD
-145 KKEYSKNKNEVKQRW
+145 YSKNKNEVKQRW

-176 GDSLE
+176 GDSLDF
-181 NINDRVYNE
+181 IDDRVYNE

-197 NTEDFFEFYNDMER
+197 NTEDFFEFYEDMDR
-211 DDWFASYINS
+211 DDWFSSYINS

-227 PHTFYFKPDDKER
+227 PHTFYFQPDDKER
-240 FDINISGKFNGIGA
+240 FDVNISGKFNGIGA

-261 AIKIVEIIIGG
+261 TIKIVEIIIGG

-279 LDIGDIILKVSQE
+279 LDVGDIILKVSQE
-292 NSEPIDIVGMP
+292 GEEPVDVVGVK
-303 LDNAIKLIMGPA
+303 LDDAIKLIKGPA

-325 IDGSIKD
+325 IDGSIREVK
-332 VRIMRDLVELEEVYA
+332 IMRDLVELEEVYA
-347 KSTLIN
+347 KSTLIS
-353 KENINY
+353 KENVNY

-368 VDFTDYKNRNS
+368 VDFSDYKNRNS
-379 ADDVKN
+379 AEDVKN

-431 IGNRKQVLYDRNPEI
+431 IGNRKKVLYDRNPEI
-446 IWDGPLVVLINEM
+446 VWDGPLVVLINEM

-473 YRRAVIIG
+473 YKRAVIIG

-501 SNSDFDMGAIKIT
+501 SNSNFDMGALKIT

-533 DVIIPD
+533 DVVIPD
-539 SYMHIFNGERD
+539 SYMYIFNGERD
-550 EKNPLKWDKIDAA
+550 EKNPLQWDKIDAA
-563 FYTKWTGFK
+563 YYTKWNGFK
-572 NFNFITTNAQNRIN
+572 NMNFITSNAQNRIN
-586 SNNYHQLISE
+586 SNNYHKLISK
-596 RADWIKEQRDNK
+596 RAEWIKEQRDNK
-608 VIPLNFLSYKD
+608 IIPLNFSSYKD
-619 YIENNSEKNKLFES
+619 YTESNSKKNKLFES

-645 LSSEKDFI
+645 LKTEKEFI
-653 MSNKDLLSNRNR
+653 MSNKELLSNRNR

-675 ISEGINVLEQIFS
+675 ISEGINILEHIFS
-688 YKTNSEMILVNT
+688 NKTKSEMILANK

>member
-1 MEMNK
+1 MN
-6 RIKYLFIIIPLIVV
+6 IKYRYLFLIIPLIFI
-20 GASISN
+20 GFTFSD

-52 KIEINDDISEKIY
+52 KIEINDDVSEKIF
-65 HSFIDQLDSQ
+65 SSLINQFDSQ

-83 IKIFQNYKFKLDDQ
+83 IKNFEKYKYKLDDQ

-104 FFNLVFET
+104 FFNLVYET
-112 SKLRFKEIKEYYEEI
+112 SKLRFEEIKKYYNEI
-127 ISNPFDFKSK
+127 IANPFDFNSK
-137 EILDLDFD
+137 EILDLDFENKD
-145 KKEYSKNKNEVKQRW
+145 YSKNKNEVKQRW

-176 GDSLE
+176 GDSLDF
-181 NINDRVYNE
+181 IDDRVYNE

-197 NTEDFFEFYNDMER
+197 NTEDFFEFYEDMDR
-211 DDWFASYINS
+211 DDWFSSYINS

-227 PHTFYFKPDDKER
+227 PHTFYFQPDDKER
-240 FDINISGKFNGIGA
+240 FDVNISGKFNGIGA

-261 AIKIVEIIIGG
+261 TIKIVEIIIGG

-279 LDIGDIILKVSQE
+279 LDVGDIILKVSQE
-292 NSEPIDIVGMP
+292 GEEPVDVVGVK
-303 LDNAIKLIMGPA
+303 LDDAIKLIKGPA

-325 IDGSIKD
+325 IDGSIRD
-332 VRIMRDLVELEEVYA
+332 VKIMRDLVELEEVYA
-347 KSTLIN
+347 KSTLIS
-353 KENINY
+353 KENVNY

-368 VDFTDYKNRNS
+368 VDFSDYKNRNS
-379 ADDVKN
+379 AEDVKN

-431 IGNRKQVLYDRNPEI
+431 IGNRKKVLYDRNPEI
-446 IWDGPLVVLINEM
+446 VWDGPLVVLINEM

-473 YRRAVIIG
+473 YKRAVIIG

-501 SNSDFDMGAIKIT
+501 SNSNFDMGALKIT

-533 DVIIPD
+533 DVVIPD
-539 SYMHIFNGERD
+539 SYMYIFNGERD
-550 EKNPLKWDKIDAA
+550 EKNPLQWDKIDAA
-563 FYTKWTGFK
+563 YYTKWNGFK
-572 NFNFITTNAQNRIN
+572 NMNFITSNAQNRIN
-586 SNNYHQLISE
+586 SNNYHKLISK
-596 RADWIKEQRDNK
+596 RAEWIKEQRDNK
-608 VIPLNFLSYKD
+608 IIPLNFSSYKD
-619 YIENNSEKNKLFES
+619 YTESNSKKNKLFES

-645 LSSEKDFI
+645 LKTEKEFI
-653 MSNKDLLSNRNR
+653 MSNKELLSNRNR

-675 ISEGINVLEQIFS
+675 ISEGINILEHIFS
-688 YKTNSEMILVNT
+688 NKTKSEMILANK